1 MSYIT
6 NTFTRVLDKTTGE
19 KLNAGDEPFEA
30 VHQVL
35 KDNFGVDQKEY
46 DCIYIE
52 FHHAIGYE
60 DTEVFK
66 ALSAEHP
73 DVIIEVN
80 GEGEGQ
86 GDLWSARF
94 SDGKIETVLAQVN
107 YPPFEKITLPTDK
120 TSKKSV
126 EERLTD
132 CIDTLNEIKDSGYWP
147 FASPAPCS
155 TEMEIKDGIYEALKG
170 LNRALSYHRQMFC
183 RSGQERDC
191 MQAPCTVIKEVK

>member
-1 MSYIT
+1 MSYMT

-19 KLNAGDEPFEA
+19 KLHAENATFEA
-30 VHQVL
+30 VHKVL
-35 KDNFGVDQKEY
+35 KENFGVDQKEE
-46 DCIYIE
+46 DSIYIE

-66 ALSAEHP
+66 ALSEEHP
-73 DVIIEVN
+73 DVVIEVN

-94 SDGKIETVLAQVN
+94 ADGKIETVRAQVN
-107 YPPFEKITLPTDK
+107 YPPFETITLPGEPR
-120 TSKKSV
+120 KKSI
-126 EERLTD
+126 EERLND
-132 CIDTLNEIKDSGYWP
+132 CIETLNGIKDSGYWP

-155 TEMEIKDGIYEALKG
+155 TEKKIKDGIYEALKG
-170 LNRALSYHRQMFC
+170 LNRALFYHQQMFC

-191 MQAPCTVIKEVK
+191 MEAPRTVIKEVK